1 MEVFY
6 NQARSG
12 YEELVSYG
20 PKFYS
25 QIKEMD
31 AIYQFA
37 GWTLDQMAMD
47 LEKLI
52 SLQFVSNM
60 TREQLPFYEQFF
72 RLSVEGLSLKERRN
86 QVFARLYGTGK
97 LSESELSAMG
107 RVLYGEE
114 ANITIHMGN
123 RLEIQIWALDVT
135 DVVHQQFMAYLDRVL
150 PAHIGYVIVYEED
163 RKGTTYLSAIWQDM
177 EIVEVRQVM
186 L

>member
-20 PKFYS
+20 PKFYP

-31 AIYQFA
+31 AIYRFA

-47 LEKLI
+47 LENLI
-52 SLQFVSNM
+52 SMQFVPNM
-60 TREQLPFYEQFF
+60 TSEQLTFYEQFF

-97 LSESELSAMG
+97 LSVSEISAMG
-107 RVLYGEE
+107 RVLYGED
-114 ANITIHMGN
+114 ARITIHMGN
-123 RLEIQIWALDVT
+123 TLEIQILALDVT
-135 DVVHQQFMAYLDRVL
+135 DVVHKQFMAYLDRVL
-150 PAHIGYVIVYEED
+150 PAHIAYVIVYENYM
-163 RKGTTYLSAIWQDM
+163 KGITYMSAVWQDT
-177 EIVEVRQVM
+177 EVLEVRQVV